1 MNRIRSLSNEAKLN
15 VTGLVLT
22 AFGMLLQLGSG
33 SELYPTLS
41 GPIVL
46 LVGAAIIAFV
56 PGRWTAYVGLI
67 IPVVLAAGLLVAT
80 AMSRGFVTQLTDGG
94 RVGLFVGSLVHVAG
108 LTAAVAGGLGMLVRP
123 EGKRAAL
130 DRAG

>member
-1 MNRIRSLSNEAKLN
+1 MNRITRLSNEAKLN

-22 AFGMLLQLGSG
+22 AIGMVLQIGSG
-33 SELYPTLS
+33 SELYPTFS

-46 LVGAAIIAFV
+46 LAAAAIVAFA
-56 PGRWTAYVGLI
+56 PGRWTAYLGLV
-67 IPVVLAAGLLVAT
+67 IPLVLAAGLIVVAV
-80 AMSRGFVTQLTDGG
+80 MSGGFVKQLTDVG

-108 LTAAVAGGLGMLVRP
+108 LIAAVAGGLGMLVRR

-130 DRAG
+130 DGVG